1 MVMLLRLT
9 VLQRRSLHLV
19 VLQNHNRTNPN
30 SVEHLPLLEKVT
42 KTAALGVECSLLLDS
57 SKILQRCSSLR
68 LTGVQLTKRMV
79 KRSRL
84 LLKDLVTLIKVP
96 IDHSARRASSHN
108 LVDNQLLEASQSL
121 SSQRLVAVV
130 LFDPLVRTQSSEVQL
145 HPLLFLEVVVS
156 KLLKARHLYKK
167 QNLFS
172 VKASILRA
180 HSPPKRLNMS
190 QMHQA

>member
-30 SVEHLPLLEKVT
+30 SVELLTLLEKVT
-42 KTAALGVECSLLLDS
+42 KTAVLGVDCSLLLDS

-84 LLKDLVTLIKVP
+84 LLKDLVTLIKVQ

-121 SSQRLVAVV
+121 SSQRLAVV

-190 QMHQA
+190 QTHQA

>member
-30 SVEHLPLLEKVT
+30 SVELLPLLEKVT

-84 LLKDLVTLIKVP
+84 LLKDLVTLIKVQ

-121 SSQRLVAVV
+121 SSQRLAVV

-190 QMHQA
+190 QTHQA

>member
-30 SVEHLPLLEKVT
+30 SVELLPLLEKVT

-96 IDHSARRASSHN
+96 IDHSVRRASSHN

-121 SSQRLVAVV
+121 SSQRLAVV

-145 HPLLFLEVVVS
+145 HLLLFLEVVVS

-190 QMHQA
+190 QTHQA

>member
-30 SVEHLPLLEKVT
+30 SVELLPLLEKVT
-42 KTAALGVECSLLLDS
+42 KTAVLGVDCSLLLDS

-84 LLKDLVTLIKVP
+84 LLKDLVTLIKVQ

-121 SSQRLVAVV
+121 SSQRLAVV

-190 QMHQA
+190 QTHQA

>member
-30 SVEHLPLLEKVT
+30 SVELLPLLEKVT

-121 SSQRLVAVV
+121 SSQRLAVV

-145 HPLLFLEVVVS
+145 HLLLFLEVVVS

>member
-19 VLQNHNRTNPN
+19 VLQNHNRANPN

-42 KTAALGVECSLLLDS
+42 KTAALVVECSLLLDS

-84 LLKDLVTLIKVP
+84 LLKHLVTLIKVP
-96 IDHSARRASSHN
+96 IDLSVRRASSHN

-121 SSQRLVAVV
+121 SSQRLVVV
-130 LFDPLVRTQSSEVQL
+130 LFDPQVRTQSLEVQL
-145 HPLLFLEVVVS
+145 HPLLSSEVVVS

-180 HSPPKRLNMS
+180 HSPQMQLNMS

>member
-30 SVEHLPLLEKVT
+30 SVELLPLLEKVT
-42 KTAALGVECSLLLDS
+42 KTAVLGVDCSLLLDS

-121 SSQRLVAVV
+121 SSQRLAVV

-180 HSPPKRLNMS
+180 HSPPKQLNMS
-190 QMHQA
+190 QTHQA

>member
-30 SVEHLPLLEKVT
+30 SVELLPLLEKVT
-42 KTAALGVECSLLLDS
+42 KIAALGVEFSLLLDS

-121 SSQRLVAVV
+121 SSQRLAVV

>member
-30 SVEHLPLLEKVT
+30 SVELLPLLEKVT

-121 SSQRLVAVV
+121 SSQRLAVV

-145 HPLLFLEVVVS
+145 HLLLFLEVVVS

-190 QMHQA
+190 QTHQA

>member
-30 SVEHLPLLEKVT
+30 SVELLPLLEKVT
-42 KTAALGVECSLLLDS
+42 KIAALGVECSLLLDS

-121 SSQRLVAVV
+121 SSQRLAVV

-190 QMHQA
+190 QTHQA

>member
-30 SVEHLPLLEKVT
+30 SVELLPLLEKVT
-42 KTAALGVECSLLLDS
+42 KIAALGVEFSLLLDS

-121 SSQRLVAVV
+121 SSQRLAVV

-156 KLLKARHLYKK
+156 KLLKVRHLYKK

>member
-30 SVEHLPLLEKVT
+30 SVELLPLLEKVT

-96 IDHSARRASSHN
+96 IDHSVRRASSHN

-121 SSQRLVAVV
+121 SSQRLAVV

>member
-30 SVEHLPLLEKVT
+30 SVELLPLLEKVT

-121 SSQRLVAVV
+121 SSQRLAVV

>member
-30 SVEHLPLLEKVT
+30 SVELLPLLEKVT

-84 LLKDLVTLIKVP
+84 LLKDLVTLIKVQ

-121 SSQRLVAVV
+121 SSQRLAVV

>member
-30 SVEHLPLLEKVT
+30 SVELLPLLEKVT
-42 KTAALGVECSLLLDS
+42 KTAVLGVDCSLLLDS

-121 SSQRLVAVV
+121 SSQRLAVV

-190 QMHQA
+190 QTHQA

>member
-30 SVEHLPLLEKVT
+30 SVELLPLLEKVT
-42 KTAALGVECSLLLDS
+42 KTAVLGVDCSLLLDS

-84 LLKDLVTLIKVP
+84 LLKDLVTLIKVQ

-121 SSQRLVAVV
+121 SSQRLAVV

-145 HPLLFLEVVVS
+145 HLLLFLEVVVS

-190 QMHQA
+190 QTHQA

>member
-30 SVEHLPLLEKVT
+30 SVELLPLLEKVT

-121 SSQRLVAVV
+121 SSQRLAVV

-190 QMHQA
+190 QTHQA

>member
-30 SVEHLPLLEKVT
+30 SVELLPLLEKVT

-96 IDHSARRASSHN
+96 IGHSARRASSHN

-121 SSQRLVAVV
+121 SSQRLAVV

-145 HPLLFLEVVVS
+145 HLLLFLEVVVS

-180 HSPPKRLNMS
+180 HSPPKQLNMS
-190 QMHQA
+190 QTHQA